1 MRWRNGSRRCA
12 RWVENIPEVTLYKPA
27 GVPLR
32 NMEIVEIS
40 LVEIEAV
47 RLTDLEG
54 LTQEEAARRMGIS
67 RRSFWNDLMTARKK
81 IAYALSQGCAI
92 QIVDG
97 NVRFSKGK
105 NNENEEE

>member
-1 MRWRNGSRRCA
+1 MRWRNGTRRCA
-12 RWVENIPEVTLYKPA
+12 RWVENIPEVNLYKPA

-54 LTQEEAARRMGIS
+54 LTQEEAARNMGIS
-67 RRSFWNDLMTARKK
+67 RRSFWSDLMTARKK
-81 IAYALSQGCAI
+81 IAYALSNGCAI
-92 QIVDG
+92 QII
-97 NVRFSKGK
+97 
-105 NNENEEE
+105 NENIRISKNIKEKEEE